1 MADESLRIPML
12 VQELAAKVQQPPS
25 RYVQPEQ
32 YHPVS
37 LLVGAEKPEPIPVID
52 LSRLLAA
59 DGADDEGSKLRFAL
73 QSWGLF
79 LVILSALVLV
89 LLACC

>member
-1 MADESLRIPML
+1 ML
-12 VQELAAKVQQPPS
+12 VQELAAKVQLPPS

>member
-1 MADESLRIPML
+1 MADESWRIPML
-12 VQELAAKVQQPPS
+12 VQELAAKVQEPPS
-25 RYVQPEQ
+25 RYLQPE
-32 YHPVS
+32 HS
-37 LLVGAEKPEPIPVID
+37 LVISSEKPEAIPVID

-59 DGADDEGSKLRFAL
+59 DGADEEGSKLRLAL

-89 LLACC
+89 LLACY